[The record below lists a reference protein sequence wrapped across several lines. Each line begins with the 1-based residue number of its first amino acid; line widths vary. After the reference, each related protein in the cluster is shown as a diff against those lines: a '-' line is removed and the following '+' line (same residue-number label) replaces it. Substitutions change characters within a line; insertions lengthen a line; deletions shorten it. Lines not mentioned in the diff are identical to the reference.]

1 MQDAYE
7 MHCNPYEAALLAA
20 QRTYALTSSERAEEI
35 LRTLRRFTNL
45 SDSSMLDVGCGP
57 GHIADYLRRHV
68 KDVVGLDTNE
78 TYLKEATRR
87 RLQAVLG
94 DVACLPLRAEAFDV
108 IICNDVLEH
117 VPDSKPAMQE
127 IMRVISGDGIAFVQC
142 ANKYQIVEPHF
153 LLPFLSWLPRQLAN
167 VYLKLSRRGK
177 SYDAYHPLSTNELD
191 AICEEYTCVNLSRE
205 YLANKITG
213 LKIGSRTLRFLVSV
227 MRTILSDQTLAWL
240 LVPFSVHVR
249 VLLKKL

>member
-1 MQDAYE
+1 MRDS
-7 MHCNPYEAALLAA
+7 CTIRGNPYEAVFLAA
-20 QRTYALTSSERAEEI
+20 QRTYALTSNERAEEI
-35 LRTLRRFTNL
+35 LRTLRRFANL
-45 SDSSMLDVGCGP
+45 SERSVLDVGCGP
-57 GHIADYLRRHV
+57 GHIADYLRRYV

-78 TYLKEATRR
+78 TYLREATERH
-87 RLQAVLG
+87 LQAVLG

-117 VPDSKPAMQE
+117 VFDSKLAIQE

-153 LLPFLSWLPRQLAN
+153 LLPFLSWVPHRLAN
-167 VYLKLSRRGK
+167 VYLGLSRRGK
-177 SYDAYHPLSTNELD
+177 SYDAYHPLSTSELD
-191 AICEEYTCVNLSRE
+191 AICEQYVCIDLSRE

-213 LKIGSRTLRFLVSV
+213 LKIGSPTLRFLVSA
-227 MRTILSDQTLAWL
+227 MRKVLSDQMLARL